1 MARMSIKY
9 PYWIWCIAAVV
20 GLVLVAAV
28 FSSAWIPTVRQ
39 LLGLQSSEKEMPS
52 EQHNDGHDHAASGDS
67 HAGHVEATSITLS
80 PNALKNIDFQ
90 PLTISIGT
98 YTRRVAVPAMV
109 VERPGRT
116 QTNISAPLTGVIT
129 RIYPVEGSDVAP
141 GSPLFE
147 IRLTHEEL
155 VTAQSNLI
163 RTAEAL
169 DVVHKELARLS
180 DLDEG
185 VVAGKRILEQ
195 QYEKQRLDA
204 SLIAERQT
212 LLLHGLSEQQ
222 IDDILR
228 RKVLLETL
236 LVRTP
241 YERDG
246 DSGCGKS
253 HNYHVQQLSTR
264 VGQQVQAGE
273 ILGVIADHCE
283 LYIEGI
289 AFEDDAASL
298 REAANHQR
306 GISASLLVAGKS
318 TDYINGLQVLYL
330 ADHVDPQSRAF
341 RFFIT
346 LPNEIVSRRETP
358 SGQQFAEWRFK
369 PGQRMELQVPVSEW
383 KDEIVVPVEA
393 VVAEGAEV
401 YVYQQNGEHF
411 DQVPVSVKYR
421 DQISAVI
428 ANDGTLF
435 PGDKIAARGAYE
447 MHLTLKNQSGGG
459 VDPHAGHNH

>member
-1 MARMSIKY
+1 MALTIKKY
-9 PYWIWCIAAVV
+9 STWIWCVAAAVV
-20 GLVLVAAV
+20 LALVAAV
-28 FSSAWIPTVRQ
+28 FSSVWMPVYRQ
-39 LLGLQSSEKEMPS
+39 LFAAQPLAAQSTLRQEG
-52 EQHNDGHDHAASGDS
+52 GHDHAASSDS
-67 HAGHVEATSITLS
+67 HAGHSVSASITLS
-80 PNALKNIDFQ
+80 PQGLRNIDFQ

-98 YTRRVAVPAMV
+98 YTRRVAIPAMV

-129 RIYPVEGSDVAP
+129 KIYPVEGSSVAP

-169 DVVHKELARLS
+169 NVVQKELARLS
-180 DLDEG
+180 ELDEG
-185 VVAGKRILEQ
+185 VVAGTRILEQ
-195 QYEKQRLDA
+195 QYEKQKLDA
-204 SLIAERQT
+204 SLLAERQT

-222 IDDILR
+222 IENILR
-228 RKVLLETL
+228 RKILLETL
-236 LVRTP
+236 LVSAP
-241 YERDG
+241 CQANG
-246 DSGCGKS
+246 DSGCGTS
-253 HNYHVQQLSTR
+253 HSYHVQELSVR

-283 LYIEGI
+283 LYIVGS
-289 AFEDDAASL
+289 AFEDDATSL
-298 REAANHQR
+298 REAADQQR
-306 GISASLLVAGKS
+306 DISAALLVQGKGV
-318 TDYINGLQVLYL
+318 DRINDLRVLYL

-341 RFFIT
+341 RFFIA
-346 LPNEIVSRRETP
+346 LPNEIVSRRETAN
-358 SGQQFAEWRFK
+358 GQQFAEWRFK

-383 KDEIVVPVEA
+383 RDEIVVPVEA
-393 VVAEGAEV
+393 IVQEGAEA

-411 DQVPVSVKYR
+411 DQVPVNVKYR
-421 DQISAVI
+421 DQMSAVI
-428 ANDGTLF
+428 ANDGSLF
-435 PGDKIAARGAYE
+435 PGDQIAARGAYE